1 MIWDLQLLNYREN
14 RVFVFGVTGF
24 LLIYVF
30 SSIGMWDP
38 DGIEV
43 LQDMMELLPTA
54 MTNMLGFDNLG
65 GSLTSY
71 LLNYMYG
78 FLMLLFPLIYTVMVG
93 NRLVSKHATS
103 GSMIFLLTMPYSRR
117 RIMLNQAIF
126 YATGLFFIIAVNVTV
141 MIIFSSI
148 MFPGML
154 EIGTLL
160 IVNLVAF
167 GAHLILAGIAFFFS
181 AFFDDSQNTMMFSSI
196 VLFGNAV
203 AYMVSNLGDG
213 TAFLKYISIF
223 TFIDVEY
230 ILEGSGNGLLT
241 GILLTCI
248 GFASFLVGIEVFDKK
263 SIVI

>member
-14 RVFVFGVTGF
+14 RVFVFGVAGF

-38 DGIEV
+38 EGIEV
-43 LQDMMELLPTA
+43 LQDMMDLLPPA

-78 FLMLLFPLIYTVMVG
+78 FLMLLFPIIYTIMVG

-117 RIMLNQAIF
+117 RIMINQAIF
-126 YATGLFFIIAVNVTV
+126 YASGLLFIFLVNVTV
-141 MIIFSSI
+141 MILFSNI

-154 EIGTLL
+154 DIGKLL
-160 IVNLVAF
+160 IINLVTY
-167 GAHLILAGIAFFFS
+167 GAHLILAGVTFLFS
-181 AFFDDSQNTMMFSSI
+181 CYFDDSQTSVMCSSI
-196 VLFGNAV
+196 VLIGSTV

-213 TAFLKYISIF
+213 TAFLKYVSVF
-223 TFIDVEY
+223 TFIDVDY
-230 ILEGSGNGLLT
+230 ILEGSGNGLLI
-241 GILLTCI
+241 GLLLTLI
-248 GFASFLVGIEVFDKK
+248 GAGSFVAGIELFDRK

>member
-14 RVFVFGVTGF
+14 RVFIFGVTGF

-43 LQDMMELLPTA
+43 LQEMMDLLPDA
-54 MTNMLGFDNLG
+54 MTNMLGFGNLG

-78 FLMLLFPLIYTVMVG
+78 FLMLLFPIIFTVMVG
-93 NRLVSKHATS
+93 NRLVAKHTTS

-117 RIMLNQAIF
+117 RIMFNQAVF
-126 YATGLFFIIAVNVTV
+126 FATGLFFIFAVNVSV
-141 MIIFSSI
+141 MILFSNI

-154 EIGTLL
+154 EIGKLL
-160 IVNLVAF
+160 IVNLIAY
-167 GAHLILAGIAFFFS
+167 GAHLILAAIAFLFS
-181 AFFDDSQNTMMFSSI
+181 CLFDDSQTTMMFSSV

-203 AYMVSNLGDG
+203 AFMVSNLGDG
-213 TAFLKYISIF
+213 TAFLKYASVF
-223 TFIDVEY
+223 TFIDIEY

-241 GILLTCI
+241 GVVLT
-248 GFASFLVGIEVFDKK
+248 LVGLLGFVGGIELFDRK
-263 SIVI
+263 SVVI